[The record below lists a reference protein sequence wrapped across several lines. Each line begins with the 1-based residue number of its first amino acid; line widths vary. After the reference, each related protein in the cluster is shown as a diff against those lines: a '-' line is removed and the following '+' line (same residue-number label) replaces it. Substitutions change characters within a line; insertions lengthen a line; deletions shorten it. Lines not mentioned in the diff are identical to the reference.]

1 VARSRAARLTPAQA
15 VESDAPAASLQCA
28 SGIARRLIS
37 T

>member
-1 VARSRAARLTPAQA
+1 VASSRAARLTPGFSAI
-15 VESDAPAASLQCA
+15 VDAPAASLQCA